1 MSDRARAELWLARG
15 MLAFAVAALVAAAIL
30 PFRARCS
37 RGINEAPLPA
47 VSPEAAL
54 CEYACD
60 RNALREAELNELRD
74 IIGSPATGDELRV
87 MAQRRMMALMA
98 WMEQEAT
105 IEAVLSARGMP
116 PLLVTVR
123 ADSVN
128 VVASA
133 PLSQGEAEAALELI
147 ARETGVSG
155 GNIRIIAPMS

>member
-1 MSDRARAELWLARG
+1 
-15 MLAFAVAALVAAAIL
+15 
-30 PFRARCS
+30 
-37 RGINEAPLPA
+37 
-47 VSPEAAL
+47 
-54 CEYACD
+54 
-60 RNALREAELNELRD
+60 
-74 IIGSPATGDELRV
+74 
-87 MAQRRMMALMA
+87 MMALMA

-133 PLSQGEAEAALELI
+133 PLSQDEAEAALELI

-155 GNIRIIAPMS
+155 GNIRIIVPMS